1 MLDYRHCTLC
11 PRACGVDR
19 TAGERGFCQM
29 PDHILA
35 ARAALHYWE
44 EPVISGSFGSGA
56 VFFSG
61 CTLRCAFCQ
70 NGVISQENFG
80 KEVSSQE
87 LRAAF
92 ERLIDEGC
100 QNINLVTP
108 THFLPSILPALTPKL
123 PVPVVYNCGGYER
136 VETLRELE
144 GLIDIYLPDY
154 KYSDP
159 ALAARLSGAPD
170 YVETAQAAILEMFRQ
185 VGTVQLEDDE
195 MKRGV
200 LIRHLV
206 LPGFIENSLGAVEWI
221 AETFPKNLILFSLLR
236 QYTPIGAQEPP
247 LDRRVS
253 DEEYDGVLSWMELCG
268 LDNGFFQDAAA
279 ATTEYLPEFDGS
291 GLDVPPEKRESEK
304 KSCFT

>member
-1 MLDYRHCTLC
+1 MLSYKNCMLC
-11 PRACGVDR
+11 PRRCGVDR
-19 TAGERGFCQM
+19 TAGERGFCKM
-29 PDHILA
+29 GAELTA
-35 ARAALHYWE
+35 AKAMLHYGE
-44 EPVISGSFGSGA
+44 EPPICGSFGTGA

-61 CTLRCAFCQ
+61 CTLRCKFCQ
-70 NGVISQENFG
+70 NSEISLHQHG
-80 KEVSSQE
+80 QAISSDE
-87 LRAAF
+87 LRAVF
-92 ERLIDEGC
+92 ERLIDDGA
-100 QNINLVTP
+100 QSIDLVTP
-108 THFLPSILPALTPKL
+108 TQFLPSILPALTPKL
-123 PVPVVYNCGGYER
+123 PVPVIYNCGGYER

-206 LPGFIENSLGAVEWI
+206 LPGYIENSLGAVEWI
-221 AETFPKNLILFSLLR
+221 AETFPKNSILFSLLR
-236 QYTPIGAQEPP
+236 QYTPIGGQEPP

-268 LDNGFFQDAAA
+268 LDNGFIQDAAA

-291 GLDVPPEKRESEK
+291 GLDVSPEKRESEK

>member
-123 PVPVVYNCGGYER
+123 PVPVVYNCGGYES
-136 VETLRELE
+136 VETLRLLE
-144 GLIDIYLPDY
+144 GKVQVYLPDL
-154 KYSDP
+154 KYAD
-159 ALAARLSGAPD
+159 AELARRLSAAPD
-170 YVETAQAAILEMFRQ
+170 YFSVATAAIREMLRQ
-185 VGTVQLEDDE
+185 TGPCVVEDGLL
-195 MKRGV
+195 KRGV

-206 LPGFIENSLGAVEWI
+206 LPGQIENTRRCLDWI
-221 AETFPKNLILFSLLR
+221 AGAFRPGEVLVSLMS
-236 QYTPIGAQEPP
+236 QYTPQPGAEGALARHVTAAEYRAAVQYMENCGITGGFTQE
-247 LDRRVS
+247 RTSAR
-253 DEEYDGVLSWMELCG
+253 EEYTPDFDLSGV
-268 LDNGFFQDAAA
+268 
-279 ATTEYLPEFDGS
+279 
-291 GLDVPPEKRESEK
+291 
-304 KSCFT
+304 